1 MTLHERWSM
10 RFAVSDFADSFNSVR
25 VSSTLAAA
33 TSGFGAAPL
42 FPKKRKESLRI

>member
-1 MTLHERWSM
+1 M

-42 FPKKRKESLRI
+42 FPKKKRMVKFFISYQI

>member
-1 MTLHERWSM
+1 M

-42 FPKKRKESLRI
+42 FPTERKDWLSI